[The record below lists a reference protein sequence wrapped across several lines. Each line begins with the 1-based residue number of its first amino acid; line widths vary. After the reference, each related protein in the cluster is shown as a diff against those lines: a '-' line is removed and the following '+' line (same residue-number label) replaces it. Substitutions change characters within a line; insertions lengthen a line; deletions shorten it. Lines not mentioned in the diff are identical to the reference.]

1 MTIIPVAQRINSNK
15 VDGTFYP
22 LQKDELIALRQS
34 RLIDNAAYVHL
45 ALRFSNPFCDRPI
58 ELIPKEFA
66 LAWSIPESS
75 VYEALGKLK
84 QKKIV
89 DIKTGKVVI
98 SWTNNLDEE
107 VIKGESES
115 LEDLRNVR
123 EDSEISENS
132 LENQNELPDPRKHS
146 ESSENQ
152 CLEVL
157 PEIDPD
163 SSQTIQTFSNLQTNQ
178 TEEVEEG
185 KKHEEQTAART
196 NVDDEQ
202 LNQEERVIE
211 KDEPNTSMS
220 SLSEVLATPL
230 EDEEDKPS
238 PQQPKIQKQVK
249 SVNSSNIPDDL
260 KNKLEELE
268 IPLDSK
274 VLKAISSHHISQ
286 AYGAAAH
293 VEKTWETI
301 DNPKSIFLYQL
312 PKQPVEQLG
321 CRAEVKTA
329 RNFGGYTIEHIK
341 KMYPNKW
348 REAARY
354 FGLEVE

>member
-34 RLIDNAAYVHL
+34 RLINNAAYVHL

-66 LAWSIPESS
+66 MAWNIPESS

-98 SWTNNLDEE
+98 SWTNNLDED
-107 VIKGESES
+107 SDNLES
-115 LEDLRNVR
+115 LPYVR
-123 EDSEISENS
+123 EDSGISENS
-132 LENQNELPDPRKHS
+132 LETQNELSDHRTYS
-146 ESSENQ
+146 ETSENKS
-152 CLEVL
+152 LEVL
-157 PEIDPD
+157 PDIASNSP
-163 SSQTIQTFSNLQTNQ
+163 QTIQNSSNLQTKQ
-178 TEEVEEG
+178 THEVEEG
-185 KKHEEQTAART
+185 ESEEETAKHS
-196 NVDDEQ
+196 NIDDEQ
-202 LNQEERVIE
+202 LNEDKPDEERN
-211 KDEPNTSMS
+211 EPKTVMS
-220 SLSEVLATPL
+220 SLSDVLATPL
-230 EDEEDKPS
+230 ENEEDKPS
-238 PQQPKIQKQVK
+238 PKIEKVSK
-249 SVNSSNIPDDL
+249 KINSVNSNNIPQDL
-260 KNKLEELE
+260 RNNLEELE
-268 IPLDSK
+268 ITLDSK
-274 VLKAISSHHISQ
+274 VLKAISNHHISQ

-321 CRAEVKTA
+321 CRGSVKTA
-329 RNFGGYTIEHIK
+329 RDFGGYTIEHIK
-341 KMYPNKW
+341 KMYKNKW
-348 REAARY
+348 EEAARH
-354 FGLEVE
+354 FGLEVD

>member
-1 MTIIPVAQRINSNK
+1 MIMTLIPVAQRINNK

-22 LQKDELIALRQS
+22 LQKEELIALRRS
-34 RLIDNAAYVHL
+34 RLINNAAYVHL

-66 LAWSIPESS
+66 VAWSIPESS

-89 DIKTGKVVI
+89 EIETGKIVI
-98 SWTNNLDEE
+98 SWANQTDTEFVEE
-107 VIKGESES
+107 KS
-115 LEDLRNVR
+115 D
-123 EDSEISENS
+123 S
-132 LENQNELPDPRKHS
+132 LENLRDVRENSEIPESTLESQNELLNSRINFDL
-146 ESSENQ
+146 SENHS
-152 CLEVL
+152 LEVL
-157 PEIDPD
+157 PDINP
-163 SSQTIQTFSNLQTNQ
+163 SSLQTFQTTSNLQTNQ
-178 TEEVEEG
+178 IHEVEE
-185 KKHEEQTAART
+185 KEKEEERT
-196 NVDDEQ
+196 NVDNEQVNSDKPDDEKNES
-202 LNQEERVIE
+202 LRVMI
-211 KDEPNTSMS
+211 P
-220 SLSEVLATPL
+220 LSEVLATSHL
-230 EDEEDKPS
+230 EREDKPS

-249 SVNSSNIPDDL
+249 TVNSSNIPQNL
-260 KNKLEELE
+260 INKLEELE
-268 IPLDSK
+268 ITLDSS

-321 CRAEVKTA
+321 CRGEVKTA
-329 RNFGGYTIEHIK
+329 LDFGGYTIEHLK
-341 KMYPNKW
+341 KMYPNNW
-348 REAARY
+348 QEAARY

>member
-1 MTIIPVAQRINSNK
+1 
-15 VDGTFYP
+15 
-22 LQKDELIALRQS
+22 
-34 RLIDNAAYVHL
+34 L
-45 ALRFSNPFCDRPI
+45 ACR
-58 ELIPKEFA
+58 
-66 LAWSIPESS
+66 S

-89 DIKTGKVVI
+89 DIKTGKVTI

-107 VIKGESES
+107 SES
-115 LEDLRNVR
+115 LESLLDVR

-132 LENQNELPDPRKHS
+132 LETQNELLDSRTYS
-146 ESSENQ
+146 DSSENKS
-152 CLEVL
+152 LEVL
-157 PEIDPD
+157 PDIDPD
-163 SSQTIQTFSNLQTNQ
+163 EPQTIQTISNLQTNQ
-178 TEEVEEG
+178 TCEVEEG
-185 KKHEEQTAART
+185 KKEEERTAEQT
-196 NVDDEQ
+196 NIDDK
-202 LNQEERVIE
+202 E
-211 KDEPNTSMS
+211 KNEPNSVMS
-220 SLSEVLATPL
+220 PLSEVLATPL
-230 EDEEDKPS
+230 KDEEDKPS
-238 PQQPKIQKQVK
+238 PQQPKIQKKVK

-321 CRAEVKTA
+321 SRGDVKTA
-329 RNFGGYTIEHIK
+329 RDFGGYTIEHMK

-348 REAARY
+348 QEAARY
-354 FGLEVE
+354 FGLEVD